1 MRDNSLW
8 TAIENE
14 RDDCLFIYITHDTQ
28 FAASHVQAKKIWVK
42 NYDGTNWQWEEIRSS
57 ILPEQ
62 MLLDILGNRKDVL
75 FVEGTIDSYDTK
87 LYSEIFKKYYVVACG
102 SCSTVI
108 AWTKAMNKTAQLH
121 DLKCYGIID
130 RDYRSDYEIEAYRTD
145 GIYALKVAEVENL
158 FLVPEV
164 LQIVN
169 NILGYQDDSKVNAVK
184 KYIVDER
191 FKKEINGQICESV
204 VSELKYKLSVA
215 TISKKNEE
223 EAKNT
228 LSSLL
233 ETLSY
238 DEIRKQRENLYT
250 SIAASRDYKEI
261 LKIFNKKALASS
273 IGHFFGI
280 DNKGYCEFVIRQLK
294 TDKGNE
300 IMDAIALYLPEEIS
314 RKLYV

>member
-1 MRDNSLW
+1 MNRLW

-14 RDDCLFIYITHDTQ
+14 REDCLFIYITHDTQ
-28 FAASHVQAKKIWVK
+28 FAASHTQAKKIWLK
-42 NYDGTNWQWEEIRSS
+42 NYDGTNWQWEEIQNS

-102 SCSTVI
+102 GCSTVI

-130 RDYRSDYEIEAYRTD
+130 RDYRSDYEIEAYRAD
-145 GIYALKVAEVENL
+145 GIYTLKVAEVENL

-169 NILGYQDDSKVNAVK
+169 GILGYQDESKVEAVK
-184 KYIVDER
+184 KYVIDER
-191 FKKEINGQICESV
+191 FRNEINRQVCESV
-204 VSELKYKLSVA
+204 VAELKYRLSIA
-215 TISKKNEE
+215 NISKKNEE
-223 EAKNT
+223 EAKF
-228 LSSLL
+228 
-233 ETLSY
+233 
-238 DEIRKQRENLYT
+238 T
-250 SIAASRDYKEI
+250 SIGISGEYKEI
-261 LKIFNKKALASS
+261 LKFFNKKSLASS
-273 IGHFFGI
+273 IGHFFGM

-294 TDKGNE
+294 TNRGNE

-314 RKLYV
+314 R